1 MRNLKKFLALVLAM
15 VMAMSLMVTANAAT
29 KSSWFPNEEINPNLV
44 EAVDVLAG
52 LKVFQGQNV
61 TGAAG
66 GDKVFAPKSEITRKE
81 VAALIYRVFSADV
94 GDTKTHLYKDY
105 ADFTDVNE
113 DSWYAGY
120 VGLCANHGIIKGSNN
135 GRFYPDYNITGYEVL
150 AMILRVVGYD
160 EEGEFTGSGWQ
171 TRVASKAALLHITDN
186 LNTTNYAGTLN
197 QPATREVVA
206 ELIFQTMVRVPQVT
220 HNSLGYNDKT
230 GLTSEIYNPTLGQ
243 EKFGLAVSA
252 WGKDKWGNPYYAW
265 TKGGVM
271 RTDRYFSNY
280 FYQAP
285 NEEGRTDL
293 GYPIYT
299 VTPNVVATIKP
310 TPDMEFT
317 NTIRECDV
325 AHALEAKGFK
335 DGSKTF
341 NLYVNQNLVED
352 YRVEATDTV
361 TRVGGQGRL
370 TKVYYNVYSPFAGAL
385 YINGQYVNIVTMVD
399 TFLAQVT
406 RVTPRVLD
414 HNGHVVQDAQA
425 DLVVYDRGEAMPNS
439 VTRANNVNDMDGAGG
454 ENNGVTDADP
464 INFINDDDYG
474 TRCTNLTKGAYNSKH
489 TMTNPYADYTY
500 TVGQYILVQGRTDLS
515 QGNDWSVDGVGTGTK
530 TGLMHTG
537 LQERKERAAFETN
550 MLADDPASDIAPVDG
565 LKTVDAK
572 QTSVTWNNGT
582 HNVGGE
588 TKNDQL
594 TLFMD
599 YAGSNLNTTFTWY
612 FDQYGNL
619 IGIGPKAN
627 TVNYGVITSLYSA
640 FEQGSAATTGK
651 AVAMAHV
658 KYADGTEGD
667 IAISKFITTGMNGPA
682 GRGNDSAGKNSAMP
696 TPGDNAANT
705 SYPSVGMV
713 DREGNTAGWN
723 TVELTP
729 VYDYN
734 GTSGTVMTAEN
745 VNGTYSAA
753 NGEPEWGGQLYVA
766 PVASINKDQDNQD
779 ATHYGIIGFNMF
791 KFITTEDGV
800 VTAIEI
806 AGNAP
811 GTGVG
816 GVDNENSLRYDGH
829 YHFVNGS
836 NDTYAG
842 KLSKSQGSITT
853 RQLQTGAGQGG
864 NPVWLDQNVKIILNR
879 NGVLTTYDGLAKL
892 PSDITIKANSEVD
905 WVDVNGDLR
914 ADYVYLYGETTG
926 TVTYGLFYYNGGNA
940 VWNGTNGTLTGWLN
954 GAENT
959 TLTFTSE
966 ADFTAV
972 RNSVDY
978 YGHMFAVRM
987 MDGVVD
993 ELMMTDIDKTADSS
1007 TTSQWTNRILAAD
1020 GTAISV
1026 KNGNTIDVDT
1036 QIVWGTTFSNTTATP
1051 ATPKSNH
1058 LFKVGVL
1065 GGNPYD
1071 ENTQVAYYSEGRAR
1085 SNDADITYRRDSNQV
1100 YGTVTVQNAAYTGTE
1115 TYYVGANTK
1124 FYGIGM
1130 GATHG
1135 EAVLEYLEKSPRN
1148 DVTIVYDV
1156 TNNGILEIY
1165 VATDP
1170 NITPSNPGQST
1181 SYSVSLGDLTMQL
1194 TATTLSFTNTTGV
1207 YLKNGVADGTGYSA
1221 ATNQVRAAFYAE
1233 NNVGEWVSIG
1243 TYSKAGI
1250 GTSSAAT
1257 TGVLTLDNITVTSL
1271 AQNVTYRVTV
1281 EINLGHGWITV
1292 CENVPIGR
1300 AS

>member
-29 KSSWFPNEEINPNLV
+29 KSSKFPNEEINPNLV

-61 TGAAG
+61 TGAAD

-105 ADFTDVNE
+105 ADFTDVNPE
-113 DSWYAGY
+113 SWYAGY

-220 HNSLGYNDKT
+220 HNSLGYNDKDQLVN
-230 GLTSEIYNPTLGQ
+230 GKYNPTLGQ
-243 EKFGLAVSA
+243 EKFGLYVSG
-252 WGKDKWGNPYYAW
+252 WTKDKWGNPYYSW
-265 TKGGVM
+265 NKGGVKSG
-271 RTDRYFSNY
+271 DSNNY
-280 FYQAP
+280 FYINT
-285 NEEGRTDL
+285 NEEGNTDRL
-293 GYPIYT
+293 YPVYG
-299 VTPNVVATIKP
+299 PSATSSHVIDIKP

-537 LQERKERAAFETN
+537 PQERKERAAFETN
-550 MLADDPASDIAPVDG
+550 MLAADPASDIAPVDG
-565 LKTVDAK
+565 LTSVDAK

-658 KYADGTEGD
+658 KYADGTEAD
-667 IAISKFITTGMNGPA
+667 IAISKFITTGGDGA
-682 GRGNDSAGKNSAMP
+682 AP
-696 TPGDNAANT
+696 TPVGRQNNSNKPGGAGLTDGT
-705 SYPSVGMV
+705 SNPYPVNPMM
-713 DREGNTAGWN
+713 DRESVTVPGLNA
-723 TVELTP
+723 VELTP

-734 GTSGTVMTAEN
+734 AGNGKVMTAET
-745 VNGTYSAA
+745 NGYTIRD
-753 NGEPEWGGQLYVA
+753 GKPEFGGQLYVA
-766 PVASINKDQDNQD
+766 PVAQINKDNDKQDD
-779 ATHYGIIGFNMF
+779 SHYGIIYFNMF

-806 AGNAP
+806 AGNRP
-811 GTGVG
+811 GTGV
-816 GVDNENSLRYDGH
+816 DNGNSLRYDGH

-853 RQLQTGAGQGG
+853 RQLQTGAAQGG
-864 NPVWLDQNVKIILNR
+864 NPVWLDRNVKIILNR
-879 NGVLTTYDGLAKL
+879 NGTLTTYDGLDKL
-892 PSDITIKANSEVD
+892 PSDITIKAGSEVD

-993 ELMMTDIDKTADSS
+993 ELMVTDSDKAVDGTDWSE
-1007 TTSQWTNRILAAD
+1007 RLLMAD
-1020 GTAISV
+1020 GTAFTN
-1026 KNGNTIDVDT
+1026 KNGNFVDVDT
-1036 QIVWGTTFSNTTATP
+1036 DIVWGADGST
-1051 ATPKSNH
+1051 KEG
-1058 LFKVGVL
+1058 LFKIGVL

-1071 ENTQVAYYSEGRAR
+1071 ENTQVAYYVEGRTGMTG
-1085 SNDADITYRRDSNQV
+1085 NVTYERNTDQV
-1100 YGTVTVQNAAYTGTE
+1100 YGTVTVRNAADSANE
-1115 TYYVGANTK
+1115 TYYIGANTK
-1124 FYGIGM
+1124 MFGIGM

-1135 EAVLEYLEKSPRN
+1135 EAVLEYLNKSPRN

-1181 SYSVSLGDLTMQL
+1181 SYGVSLGDLTMQL

-1207 YLKNGVADGTGYSA
+1207 YLKNGVADGTGYNA
-1221 ATNQVRAAFYAE
+1221 ATNQVRATFYAE

-1243 TYSKAGI
+1243 TYSKAGA
-1250 GTSSAAT
+1250 GTNSVAT
-1257 TGVLTLDNITVTSL
+1257 TGVLTLDSITVTSL
-1271 AQNVTYRVTV
+1271 ALNVTYRVTV

>member
-1 MRNLKKFLALVLAM
+1 MCIRD
-15 VMAMSLMVTANAAT
+15 S
-29 KSSWFPNEEINPNLV
+29 
-44 EAVDVLAG
+44 
-52 LKVFQGQNV
+52 
-61 TGAAG
+61 
-66 GDKVFAPKSEITRKE
+66 
-81 VAALIYRVFSADV
+81 LIYRVFSADV

-439 VTRANNVNDMDGAGG
+439 VTRANNKRT
-454 ENNGVTDADP
+454 NGVTDDTDP

-489 TMTNPYADYTY
+489 TMTDSYADYTY
-500 TVGQYILVQGRTDLS
+500 TVGQYILVQGRTDLT
-515 QGNDWSVDGVGTGTK
+515 QGNDWTDRTANGGGTGAAITGTNTK
-530 TGLMHTG
+530 TGLNHSVT
-537 LQERKERAAFETN
+537 QERKERAAFETN
-550 MLADDPASDIAPVDG
+550 MLAADPASDIAPVDG
-565 LKTVDAK
+565 LTSVDAK

-696 TPGDNAANT
+696 TPGDTAANT

-766 PVASINKDQDNQD
+766 PVASINKDQDDQD

-926 TVTYGLFYYNGGNA
+926 TVTYGLFYYDGGNA

-993 ELMMTDIDKTADSS
+993 ELMVTDSDKAVDGTDWSE
-1007 TTSQWTNRILAAD
+1007 RLLMAD
-1020 GTAISV
+1020 GTAFTN
-1026 KNGNTIDVDT
+1026 KNGNFVDVDT
-1036 QIVWGTTFSNTTATP
+1036 DIVWGADGST
-1051 ATPKSNH
+1051 KEG
-1058 LFKVGVL
+1058 LFKIGVL

-1071 ENTQVAYYSEGRAR
+1071 ENTQVAYYVEGRTGMTG
-1085 SNDADITYRRDSNQV
+1085 NVTYERNTDQV
-1100 YGTVTVQNAAYTGTE
+1100 YGTVTVRNAADSANE
-1115 TYYVGANTK
+1115 IYYIGANTK
-1124 FYGIGM
+1124 MFGIGM

-1135 EAVLEYLEKSPRN
+1135 EAVLEYLNKSPRN

-1170 NITPSNPGQST
+1170 NITPSTGTDAYTIANNNLAMEITGATGVLHQSGGT
-1181 SYSVSLGDLTMQL
+1181 LTIMKNGMIWTNGSGATINGSYKALIEYMTPTGEWVALNTWTGVASILNNSSTVTLADVTMNTL
-1194 TATTLSFTNTTGV
+1194 STATTYRIT
-1207 YLKNGVADGTGYSA
+1207 
-1221 ATNQVRAAFYAE
+1221 
-1233 NNVGEWVSIG
+1233 
-1243 TYSKAGI
+1243 
-1250 GTSSAAT
+1250 
-1257 TGVLTLDNITVTSL
+1257 ITVTIGG
-1271 AQNVTYRVTV
+1271 AKDVVVMDRA
-1281 EINLGHGWITV
+1281 
-1292 CENVPIGR
+1292 PIS
-1300 AS
+1300 AK